1 MPKESLSTQQIVEIE
16 NIKDGT
22 IILKNG
28 ALRRVLMVSG
38 INFDLKSEEEQN
50 VINYAYQGFLN
61 TLDFSIQ
68 IMVHSRKLNIGAYLE
83 NLKEREDEENNELI
97 KNQIS
102 EYAEFIKSFVQMNEI
117 TSKTFFVIVP
127 YDPIVMP
134 TGGKKIMK
142 TLGFSNKKTSS
153 VLNIEQQLSQ
163 LDQRTDHIVNGLNQ
177 LGLRAVILNDE
188 ELTEFFYN
196 LYNPSAVEKKDIKL
210 VNNA

>member
-142 TLGFSNKKTSS
+142 ILGFSNKKTSS

>member
-163 LDQRTDHIVNGLNQ
+163 LDQRTYHIVNGLNQ